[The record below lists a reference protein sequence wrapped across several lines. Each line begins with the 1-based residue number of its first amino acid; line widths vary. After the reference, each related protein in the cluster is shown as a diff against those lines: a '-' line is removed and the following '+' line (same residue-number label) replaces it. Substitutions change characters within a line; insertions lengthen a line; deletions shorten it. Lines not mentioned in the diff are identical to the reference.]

1 MSPADG
7 GGEKAQGEPARASL
21 TIHAPATG
29 ELLGEV
35 GVTSPDEVRAV
46 VARARRAQ
54 EAWRQVPLEERCDR
68 LLRFRDAIVE
78 RADEIIT
85 ALVRETGKP
94 RQEALLHE
102 VMPIADTLTY
112 LCRRA
117 PAILEPKELPLHL
130 FKHKKSVV
138 HYVPRGVVAVI
149 SPWNFPFTI
158 PLGDA
163 IAALVTGSAVVIK
176 PSELTPLVMR
186 LTKQIWDSTGLP
198 EDLFQVVYGRGDVGS
213 ALIEGGVQKVV
224 FTGGVATGRKV
235 AAACGAALVPCV
247 MELGGKA
254 PLIACADCDIERT
267 ARAIVWGGFAN
278 SGQVC
283 ISVERVFAHKD
294 VYEALVARVKTL
306 TLELRQGDPDRE
318 DVDVGAMTFAPQM
331 DVADAHVEDA
341 VGKGATLVTG
351 GARKASTGGNGG
363 HFFAPTVLAG
373 CTEEMTVMRA
383 EIFGPIVPIARV
395 ESEDEAIARA
405 NDSHLGLN
413 AYVFTRDRKRGAEMA
428 LRIEAGSVLVNDVLT
443 NHATPEAPFGGVKE
457 SGFGR
462 VHGDDALRDMA
473 EKRHVMTERI
483 AAPAHDP
490 FWFPY
495 EARRFGLLRKGL
507 TTLFAGK
514 GLIQRIASIF

>member
-7 GGEKAQGEPARASL
+7 GVPVVIRV
-21 TIHAPATG
+21 HAPATG

-35 GVTSPDEVRAV
+35 AITTPDEVRAAI
-46 VARARRAQ
+46 ARARSAQ
-54 EAWRQVPLEERCDR
+54 EAWRSVPLEERCDR
-68 LLRFRDAIVE
+68 LLRFRDALVE
-78 RADEIIT
+78 RADEII
-85 ALVRETGKP
+85 AILVNECGKP

-102 VMPIADTLTY
+102 VMPIVDTLTY

-117 PAILEPKELPLHL
+117 PVILQPKELPLHL
-130 FKHKKSVV
+130 FKHKRSVI
-138 HYVPRGVVAVI
+138 HYVPRGVIGVI

-158 PLGDA
+158 PMGDVV
-163 IAALVTGSAVVIK
+163 AALVTGSAAIVK
-176 PSELTPLVMR
+176 PSEVTPLVMK

-213 ALIEGGVQKVV
+213 ALIEGGVQKIV

-254 PLIACADCDIERT
+254 PLIACADCDLERT

-294 VYEALVARVKTL
+294 VYDALVERVKQL
-306 TLELRQGDPDRE
+306 TLALRQGNPDTD
-318 DVDVGAMTFAPQM
+318 DVDVGAITFAPQM
-331 DVADAHVEDA
+331 DIADRHIEDA
-341 VGKGATLVTG
+341 VAHGATVVTG
-351 GARKASTGGNGG
+351 GARKDG
-363 HFFAPTVLAG
+363 HFYAPTVLAG

-395 ESEDEAIARA
+395 ESEDEAIVRA

-413 AYVFTRDRKRGAEMA
+413 AYVFTRDRKRGEQLA
-428 LRIEAGSVLVNDVLT
+428 LRLEAGSVLVNDVLT

-490 FWFPY
+490 FWYPY
-495 EARRFGLLRKGL
+495 DPKRFKLLRKGL
-507 TTLFAGK
+507 DTLFAGK
-514 GLIQRIASIF
+514 GLVQRLASIF